1 MIGIGVCIGLSM
13 LIIGFKLILM
23 SLFSWW
29 W

>member
-23 SLFSWW
+23 SLFS
-29 W
+29 